1 MRAWDGGEC
10 LPKAGCSRSD
20 PVGEWLQC
28 AQSRKLGLI
37 AINGS
42 AAVKDRRPGR
52 HTRVFSVESKSTNC
66 NAMDLAYFYHW
77 LMKPKHIS
85 QLQCLSLRG
94 LAMVSQCDSPPPFNP
109 SRDLDLQ
116 SINVFAGP
124 NGCGKTTVLDAV
136 RSIFEP
142 ELLARLRRENIPA
155 DAVSGF
161 QIRFADGASVRAS
174 FHQTGAA
181 QDDEQTLEWDW
192 QHTQMTVVLPSAGCK
207 PVPVT
212 AESNLPVRGPVSGQH
227 LLPFIRALAMLAREG
242 ASWPRTK
249 SSALE
254 LKDYLS
260 ILPRFQHLFP
270 KNEWPHQEAGPKLA
284 AKAGDLSEANGE
296 LHQHHGDD
304 LFQSSRVLP
313 EYLPSGWKQV
323 VDLLSWV
330 EKCERDSVCVIDEP
344 ERHLHPLLQRALI
357 AELAVLGSERGLQL
371 IIATHSPS
379 FLNRRA
385 WGRDVAVFHLM
396 GGHVVR
402 EPDIT
407 AILDQLGCVA
417 SDLCQTNGVV
427 WVEGPS
433 DRIYIN
439 AFLRAWRSQRALH
452 KSSWIENVHFSY
464 AFFDGSCLVHFSGL
478 TSPNSSSFNG
488 DDAALFVQV
497 GEDIEE
503 RPEDLIQLLRLN
515 RNAAICIDRDNDFA
529 IDDFGSLIAKKT
541 LGRTKLRVSTELAAT
556 GAGPIH
562 ITDGY
567 TMECYVA
574 EVMPRGFLQVS
585 EGRVA
590 VGGNKVKHA
599 LRFSRLSDVKIA
611 TCFELHPGLCNFV
624 RKLDSAIKQW
634 NG

>member
-1 MRAWDGGEC
+1 
-10 LPKAGCSRSD
+10 
-20 PVGEWLQC
+20 
-28 AQSRKLGLI
+28 
-37 AINGS
+37 
-42 AAVKDRRPGR
+42 
-52 HTRVFSVESKSTNC
+52 
-66 NAMDLAYFYHW
+66 MDFANLYHW
-77 LMKPKHIS
+77 LMSSKHIS

-94 LAMVSQCDSPPPFNP
+94 LAGVSRHDLPPPFSQ
-109 SRDLDLQ
+109 SRDLQLQ

-142 ELLARLRRENIPA
+142 ELLASLRRENIPA
-155 DAVSGF
+155 DTVSGF
-161 QIRFADGASVRAS
+161 RMRFADGASVWAL
-174 FHQTGAA
+174 FHQTGPS
-181 QDDEQTLEWDW
+181 QDNEQPWEWDW
-192 QHTQMTVVLPSAGCK
+192 QYTQMAVKLPSASCK
-207 PVPVT
+207 PEPIT
-212 AESNLPVRGPVSGQH
+212 AESTLPVMGSVSEQH
-227 LLPFIRALAMLAREG
+227 LLPFIRPLSMLAREG
-242 ASWPRTK
+242 ASWPCTR

-270 KNEWPHQEAGPKLA
+270 KNERPHKEAGPKFA

-304 LFQSSRVLP
+304 LSQSSRVLP

-330 EKCERDSVCVIDEP
+330 ENCQDDSVCVIDEP

-357 AELAVLGSERGLQL
+357 AELAVLSSKKHLQL

-385 WGRDVAVFHLM
+385 WGRDVAVFNLL

-417 SDLCQTNGVV
+417 SDLCQSNGVV

-439 AFLRAWRSQRALH
+439 AFLRAWRSQRAPH
-452 KSSWIENVHFSY
+452 KSPLIENVHFSY

-478 TSPNSSSFNG
+478 TSPTSSSFNG

-497 GEDIEE
+497 GEGTEE

-515 RNAAICIDRDNDFA
+515 RNAAICIDRDNDFS
-529 IDDFGSLIAKKT
+529 IDDFGSLIASST
-541 LGRTKLRVSTELAAT
+541 LGRTKLRVSTELART
-556 GAGPIH
+556 GVNPIH

-585 EGRVA
+585 DGRVA
-590 VGGNKVKHA
+590 VGGNKVQLA
-599 LRFSRLSDVKIA
+599 LRFSRMSDVVIA
-611 TCFELHPGLCNFV
+611 TCFERHPGLCNFV
-624 RKLDSAIKQW
+624 RKLDSAIEQW

>member
-1 MRAWDGGEC
+1 
-10 LPKAGCSRSD
+10 
-20 PVGEWLQC
+20 
-28 AQSRKLGLI
+28 
-37 AINGS
+37 
-42 AAVKDRRPGR
+42 
-52 HTRVFSVESKSTNC
+52 
-66 NAMDLAYFYHW
+66 
-77 LMKPKHIS
+77 
-85 QLQCLSLRG
+85 
-94 LAMVSQCDSPPPFNP
+94 
-109 SRDLDLQ
+109 
-116 SINVFAGP
+116 VFAGP

-155 DAVSGF
+155 DTVSGF
-161 QIRFADGASVRAS
+161 RMKFADGASVSAL
-174 FHQTGAA
+174 FHQAGAA
-181 QDDEQTLEWDW
+181 QDDEQTWEWDW
-192 QHTQMTVVLPSAGCK
+192 QHTQMDVELPSAVCTPMTIK
-207 PVPVT
+207 AV
-212 AESNLPVRGPVSGQH
+212 SNLPAIDPICEQH
-227 LLPFIRALAMLAREG
+227 LQPFIPPLSTLAREG

-270 KNEWPHQEAGPKLA
+270 KNERPHQEAGLKFA

-304 LFQSSRVLP
+304 LSQSSRVLP

-330 EKCERDSVCVIDEP
+330 ESCKDESVCVIDEP

-357 AELAVLGSERGLQL
+357 AELAVLSSRKRLQL

-385 WGRDVAVFHLM
+385 WGRDVAVFHLL

-417 SDLCQTNGVV
+417 SDLCQSNGVV

-439 AFLRAWRSQRALH
+439 AFLRAWRSQRAPQ
-452 KSSWIENVHFSY
+452 KSPLIENVHFSY
-464 AFFDGSCLVHFSGL
+464 AFFDGSCLVHFTGL
-478 TSPNSSSFNG
+478 TSPSSSSFNG

-497 GEDIEE
+497 GEGTEQQ
-503 RPEDLIQLLRLN
+503 PEDLIQLLRLN

-529 IDDFGSLIAKKT
+529 IDDFGSLIASST
-541 LGRTKLRVSTELAAT
+541 LGRTKLRVSTELAGT
-556 GAGPIH
+556 GVDPIH

-585 EGRVA
+585 AGRVA
-590 VGGNKVKHA
+590 VGGNKVQLA
-599 LRFSRLSDVKIA
+599 LRFSRLSDAVIA
-611 TCFELHPGLCNFV
+611 TCFERHPGLCNFV
-624 RKLDSAIKQW
+624 RKLDSAIEQW

>member
-1 MRAWDGGEC
+1 MLDSPCIG
-10 LPKAGCSRSD
+10 SRD
-20 PVGEWLQC
+20 
-28 AQSRKLGLI
+28 RKLH
-37 AINGS
+37 
-42 AAVKDRRPGR
+42 RY
-52 HTRVFSVESKSTNC
+52 TQVFSVESRSKNC
-66 NAMDLAYFYHW
+66 YSSGCAGLYHW
-77 LMKPKHIS
+77 LMRSKHIS

-94 LAMVSQCDSPPPFNP
+94 LARISKHDSPPPFSQ
-109 SRDLDLQ
+109 SRDLHLQ

-155 DAVSGF
+155 DTVSGF
-161 QIRFADGASVRAS
+161 LMRFADGASIRAIFS
-174 FHQTGAA
+174 QTGPA
-181 QDDEQTLEWDW
+181 QDDKKTQAWDRQQT
-192 QHTQMTVVLPSAGCK
+192 HMTVGHPSAVSM
-207 PVPVT
+207 PMPYIT
-212 AESNLPVRGPVSGQH
+212 AESTLPVSGPIPKQNLQSFIS
-227 LLPFIRALAMLAREG
+227 LLAGLDRAG
-242 ASWPRTK
+242 ASWPRTQ
-249 SSALE
+249 SSAPE

-270 KNEWPHQEAGPKLA
+270 KNERPHQEAGFEFS
-284 AKAGDLSEANGE
+284 AKAGDLSESNGE

-313 EYLPSGWKQV
+313 EYLPSGWKQI

-330 EKCERDSVCVIDEP
+330 ESCKDNPVCVIDEP

-357 AELAVLGSERGLQL
+357 AELAVLSSRKRLQL

-385 WGRDVAVFHLM
+385 WGRDVAVFHLL
-396 GGHVVR
+396 GGQVVR

-407 AILDQLGCVA
+407 AILDRLGCVA
-417 SDLCQTNGVV
+417 SDLCQSNGVV

-439 AFLRAWRSQRALH
+439 AFLRAWRSQRAPH
-452 KSSWIENVHFSY
+452 KSRLIENVHFSY

-478 TSPNSSSFNG
+478 TSPSSSPFND
-488 DDAALFVQV
+488 DDAALVVQA
-497 GEDIEE
+497 GEGTEE
-503 RPEDLIQLLRLN
+503 QPEDLIQLLRLN

-529 IDDFGSLIAKKT
+529 IDDFGSLFASNA
-541 LGRTKLRVSTELAAT
+541 LGRTKLRVSTELAGT
-556 GAGPIH
+556 GVDPIH

-574 EVMPRGFLQVS
+574 EVMPQGFLQVS
-585 EGRVA
+585 AGRVA
-590 VGGNKVKHA
+590 VGGNKVQLA
-599 LRFSRLSDVKIA
+599 LRFSRLSDAVIA
-611 TCFELHPGLCNFV
+611 TCFERHPGLCNFV
-624 RKLDSAIKQW
+624 RKLDSAIEQW

>member
-1 MRAWDGGEC
+1 
-10 LPKAGCSRSD
+10 
-20 PVGEWLQC
+20 
-28 AQSRKLGLI
+28 
-37 AINGS
+37 
-42 AAVKDRRPGR
+42 
-52 HTRVFSVESKSTNC
+52 
-66 NAMDLAYFYHW
+66 
-77 LMKPKHIS
+77 
-85 QLQCLSLRG
+85 
-94 LAMVSQCDSPPPFNP
+94 MVSQHDSPTPFNP
-109 SRDLDLQ
+109 SRDLHLQ

-142 ELLARLRRENIPA
+142 ALLARLRRENIRA
-155 DAVSGF
+155 DTVSGF
-161 QIRFADGASVRAS
+161 RMRFADSASVWAL
-174 FHQTGAA
+174 FHQTGPA
-181 QDDEQTLEWDW
+181 QDDEQTWNWNW
-192 QHTQMTVVLPSAGCK
+192 QHTQMTVNLPSAGCK
-207 PVPVT
+207 PKTIT
-212 AESNLPVRGPVSGQH
+212 AKSNLPVKGPVSEQH
-227 LLPFIRALAMLAREG
+227 LLPFIQPLSMLAREG

-249 SSALE
+249 SSAVE

-270 KNEWPHQEAGPKLA
+270 KNGRPHQEGGPKLA
-284 AKAGDLSEANGE
+284 ATAGDLSEANGE

-304 LFQSSRVLP
+304 LYQSSRVLP

-330 EKCERDSVCVIDEP
+330 ESCKDDSVCVIDEP

-357 AELAVLGSERGLQL
+357 TELAVLSSRKCLQL

-385 WGRDVAVFHLM
+385 WGRDVAVFHLL

-417 SDLCQTNGVV
+417 SDLCQSNGVV

-439 AFLRAWRSQRALH
+439 AFLRAWRSQRAPH
-452 KSSWIENVHFSY
+452 KSPLIENVHFSY

-478 TSPNSSSFNG
+478 TSPSSSSFNG

-497 GEDIEE
+497 GEGTDE

-529 IDDFGSLIAKKT
+529 IDDFGSLIASNT
-541 LGRTKLRVSTELAAT
+541 LGRTKLRVSTELA
-556 GAGPIH
+556 GAGVDPIH

-585 EGRVA
+585 AGRVA
-590 VGGNKVKHA
+590 VGGNKVQLA
-599 LRFSRLSDVKIA
+599 LRFSRLSDEVIA
-611 TCFELHPGLCNFV
+611 TCFVRHPGLCNFV
-624 RKLDSAIKQW
+624 RKLDSAIEQW